1 MLLVIPPPLHTSI
14 QRKSDGR
21 TLTCGNEMTILQKK
35 TVWYII
41 IRAFREKL
49 RAYARLGANPPVARK
64 GGMSAAPEGF
74 FAVYAFWKAL

>member
-1 MLLVIPPPLHTSI
+1 
-14 QRKSDGR
+14 
-21 TLTCGNEMTILQKK
+21 MTILQKK